1 MRNRIPLF
9 KSFVIMFVS
18 SDLLL
23 ILYDY
28 NINLT
33 VIRGSGVLAVLQ
45 RKEFPETCMGGW
57 GSMITFI
64 DKIEQVALLTP
75 QCPTFICAAMEKAQC
90 CLQ

>member
-45 RKEFPETCMGGW
+45 RKEFPETCMGEW
-57 GSMITFI
+57 GSTISFMDDVQLMGFP
-64 DKIEQVALLTP
+64 L
-75 QCPTFICAAMEKAQC
+75 
-90 CLQ
+90 